1 MQTYKRLLLA
11 AAALVLAPLAAE
23 AKSGFL
29 TTFDATYGTANTR
42 LDACT
47 TCHGSTNSTFN
58 PYGAAV
64 RANIAAGI
72 SAALAAVEPLD
83 SDGDKFSNVDEIDAL
98 TLPGDRTS
106 YPVVAATACPDA
118 DRDGY
123 AVCDGV
129 CALPAGAQCG
139 DCNDAA
145 AAVNPGVTELCTN
158 AIDDNCDGAIDAKDP
173 VCAAPAL
180 SDFDIASVRAT
191 GRTVVGRKATF
202 KVNVVQV
209 VGGAASLA
217 VQYTQGGVT
226 TTLGDVAA
234 VQAGTYSFALVP
246 TMSGPVTWS
255 AVITDQDP
263 DADVAT
269 ALTTVK

>member
-1 MQTYKRLLLA
+1 MKMYEKSILA
-11 AAALVLAPLAAE
+11 AVAFVLAPLGAE

-29 TTFDATYGTANTR
+29 TTFNSTYGTAKTT
-42 LDACT
+42 LDSCA
-47 TCHGSTNSTFN
+47 TCHGSTTSTYN
-58 PYGAAV
+58 PYGTDV
-64 RANIAAGI
+64 RAKIGAGI
-72 SAALAAVEPLD
+72 DAALAAVEPLD
-83 SDGDKFSNVDEIDAL
+83 SDGDRFSNLDEITAL

-106 YPVVAATACPDA
+106 FPAVTPTTCPDA
-118 DRDGY
+118 DRDGH

-129 CALPAGAQCG
+129 CALPTGAQCG
-139 DCNDAA
+139 DCNDAV
-145 AAVNPGVTELCTN
+145 AAVNPGVTELCSN

-191 GRTVVGRKATF
+191 ARTVVGRKATF

-209 VGGAASLA
+209 VGGAASLT

-226 TTLGDVAA
+226 TTLGTVSPL
-234 VQAGTYSFALVP
+234 QAGAFSFVLVP
-246 TMSGPVTWS
+246 TLSGPVTWN
-255 AVITDQDP
+255 AIVTDQDP

-269 ALTTVK
+269 AVTTVK

>member
-1 MQTYKRLLLA
+1 MNSYKQSILA
-11 AAALVLAPLAAE
+11 AFAILLAPLGAE
-23 AKSGFL
+23 AKSGYL
-29 TTFDATYGTANTR
+29 TTLNSTYGTANTA

-47 TCHGSTNSTFN
+47 TCHGSSNSTFN

-64 RANIAAGI
+64 VAKMASGLAG
-72 SAALAAVEPLD
+72 ALAAVEPLD
-83 SDGDKFSNVDEIDAL
+83 SDGDKFSNLEEIDAL

-106 YPVVAATACPDA
+106 FPVVAATPCPDG
-118 DRDGY
+118 DRDGF

-158 AIDDNCDGAIDAKDP
+158 AVDDNCDGAADAKDP
-173 VCAAPAL
+173 FCAAPAL
-180 SDFDIASVRAT
+180 SDFDVGSVRAT
-191 GRTVVGRKATF
+191 GRTAVGRKATF

-209 VGGAASLA
+209 VGGAASLT
-217 VQYTQGGVT
+217 VQATQGGVT
-226 TTLGDVAA
+226 TTLGSVAA
-234 VQAGTYSFALVP
+234 LQAGAYSFALVP

-263 DADVAT
+263 DADVVT
-269 ALTTVK
+269 AVTNVK